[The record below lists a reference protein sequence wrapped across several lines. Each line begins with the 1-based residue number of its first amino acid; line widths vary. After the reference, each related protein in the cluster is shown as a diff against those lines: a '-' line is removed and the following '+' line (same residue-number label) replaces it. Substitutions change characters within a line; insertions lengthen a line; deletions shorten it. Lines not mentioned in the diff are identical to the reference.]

1 MANIIIKSLIII
13 VTAVIFY
20 ALGFYYGR
28 IDGYNTAF
36 IENLFTRGDV
46 KIYSSREEALEEQKK
61 GVLEQIARLEQE
73 LEEIE
78 ELQKEQ

>member
-20 ALGFYYGR
+20 ALGFYYGK
-28 IDGYNTAF
+28 IEGYNTAF
-36 IENLFTRGDV
+36 IENLFTRGNAE
-46 KIYSSREEALEEQKK
+46 IYSSREETLEKRKK

>member
-20 ALGFYYGR
+20 ALGFYYGK
-28 IDGYNTAF
+28 IEGYNTAF
-36 IENLFTRGDV
+36 IENLFTR
-46 KIYSSREEALEEQKK
+46 EETLEKQKK

>member
-20 ALGFYYGR
+20 ALGFYYGK
-28 IDGYNTAF
+28 IEGYNTAF
-36 IENLFTRGDV
+36 IENLFTR
-46 KIYSSREEALEEQKK
+46 EETLEKQKK
-61 GVLEQIARLEQE
+61 GVLEQIERLEQE

>member
-20 ALGFYYGR
+20 ALGFYYGK
-28 IDGYNTAF
+28 IEGYNTAF
-36 IENLFTRGDV
+36 IENLFTR
-46 KIYSSREEALEEQKK
+46 EETLEKQKK

-78 ELQKEQ
+78 GLQKEQ